1 MSFSGC
7 RSSGLITADTL
18 VHTGRCKLVSIH
30 GYNEHAGAAC
40 VVIIYDNTAA
50 SGKVVAQMMIP
61 PLQGVA
67 NDSGGAGDTL
77 TATSLEFDMHSVMC
91 ENGLYIAFTDGTPK
105 VTVEFA

>member
-1 MSFSGC
+1 MVAGC
-7 RSSGLITADTL
+7 RSSGLLTSSGLIYS
-18 VHTGRCKLVSIH
+18 GKCKLVSIH
-30 GYNEHAGAAC
+30 ATNTHGVQTCGI
-40 VVIIYDNTAA
+40 VIYDNTAA